1 MSTTSTAETVTA
13 GLIRLSTDAATTPRK
28 LPAAAPPTTSA
39 VRTSVLQPSI
49 GFSRS
54 WNAMNMIRKPDSHR
68 GAQFARS
75 A

>member
-1 MSTTSTAETVTA
+1 MTSTAETVTD
-13 GLIRLSTDAATTPRK
+13 GLIRFSMDAAITPRK

-39 VRTSVLQPSI
+39 VRTSTLQPPI

-54 WNAMNMIRKPDSHR
+54 WNAMNMIRKPDIHR
-68 GAQFARS
+68 GPQLARS